1 MEELRMTFA
10 GPADRADVM
19 ALYDLCFPGEHDY
32 CAAYHDRFW
41 RPERCLI
48 VREGEILCAMVN
60 LMDAV
65 MVQDGVRLEATYIF
79 AAATRPEYRGRGIM
93 SDMLRHAFELG
104 RAWGKDLSILLT
116 ENDSLFAYYA
126 RLGYGPAFAVSEIKM
141 EEAPPVPMC
150 KVRMLHREDAP
161 QMAAVYRNFT
171 GGRMVIERNDARFV
185 EILEEYEGRA
195 FGLFDPAGQQL
206 LGYCLMDEAC
216 VHACEVMGLG
226 GGYLLYVCSMQP
238 EAAVGRTLPR
248 GTGDRPVGC
257 ALALSEAGRQALE
270 NAKLPPY
277 LNILFN

>member
-1 MEELRMTFA
+1 MKDLPIRFA
-10 GPADRADVM
+10 SPADKADVM
-19 ALYDLCFPGEHDY
+19 ALYDLCFPGEHEY

-41 RPERCLI
+41 KPERCLI
-48 VREGEILCAMVN
+48 VRDGETLCAMVN
-60 LMDAV
+60 LMDAA
-65 MVQDGVRLEATYIF
+65 MTQDGARLEATYIF
-79 AAATRPEYRGRGIM
+79 AAATRPEYRGRGLM
-93 SDMLRHAFELG
+93 SRMLGRSFELG

-126 RLGYGPAFAVSEIKM
+126 RLGYAPAFAVSEVRS
-141 EEAPPVPMC
+141 EETPPFSMC
-150 KVRMLHREDAP
+150 KVRMLYNKDAE
-161 QMAAVYRNFT
+161 QMAALYRAHT
-171 GGRMVIERNDARFV
+171 AGRMAVARETARFL
-185 EILEEYEGRA
+185 EILEEYDGRA

-226 GGYLLYVCSMQP
+226 GGYLLYVCSMRP
-238 EAAVGRTLPR
+238 EEAVGRTLPR
-248 GTGDRPVGC
+248 GQDDIPVGC